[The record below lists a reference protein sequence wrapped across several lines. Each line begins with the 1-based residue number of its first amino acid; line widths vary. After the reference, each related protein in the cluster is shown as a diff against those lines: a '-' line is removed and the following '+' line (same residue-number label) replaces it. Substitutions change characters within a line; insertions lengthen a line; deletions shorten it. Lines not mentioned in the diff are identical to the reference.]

1 MEKEKVTIIVE
12 EEGPD
17 KFKVRRVKNYT
28 VPIMAGL
35 VTGIVVSRETL
46 EHLKEGGA
54 DIIIDMPG
62 YKRRWTP

>member
-1 MEKEKVTIIVE
+1 MDDQRVTVIVE
-12 EEGPD
+12 EEGPG

-35 VTGIVVSRETL
+35 VTGIVVSKETL
-46 EHLKEGGA
+46 DHLKESGA

>member
-1 MEKEKVTIIVE
+1 MEKKKVEVIVE

-46 EHLKEGGA
+46 EILKSNGA